1 VIKLYAV
8 SGILRKDENAP
19 IADERAVYMALAI
32 DEARVAGEAGDVP
45 IGAVIVRDGEVVGR
59 GSNRTERDG
68 DPTMHAE
75 MAAIRDAAAALG
87 TPRLVGCEMYVTVE
101 PCAMC
106 AGACVLARLDAVI
119 AGTDS
124 PKSGAAGSVKDIL
137 TSGDLNHSLR
147 YEVGVMKD
155 ECAGLMSGFFA
166 RLRERDRTV
175 RDSGIDNNGAVNE
188 SDNRQ

>member
-1 VIKLYAV
+1 
-8 SGILRKDENAP
+8 
-19 IADERAVYMALAI
+19 MA
-32 DEARVAGEAGDVP
+32 EALKEAKAAGDAGDVP
-45 IGAVIVRDGEVVGR
+45 IGAVIVKGGEIVGR

-75 MAAIRDAAAALG
+75 IAAIRAASALLG

-106 AGACVLARLDAVI
+106 AGACVLARLDSVI

-124 PKSGAAGSVKDIL
+124 PKSGAAGSVRDIL

-147 YEVGVMKD
+147 YEVGVMRK
-155 ECAGLMSGFFA
+155 ECAGIMSGFFA
-166 RLRERDRTV
+166 KLREK
-175 RDSGIDNNGAVNE
+175 NE
-188 SDNRQ
+188 EKAR

>member
-1 VIKLYAV
+1 VSDIEAITEKLGTGE
-8 SGILRKDENAP
+8 SGA
-19 IADERAVYMALAI
+19 AYMAEALK
-32 DEARVAGEAGDVP
+32 EARAAGDAGDVP
-45 IGAVIVRDGEVVGR
+45 IGAVIVKDGTVVGR

-75 MAAIRDAAAALG
+75 VAAIRDAARTLG

-106 AGACVLARLDAVI
+106 AGACVLARLDAVV

-137 TSGDLNHSLR
+137 TSGDLNHRLR
-147 YEVGVMKD
+147 YESGVMKS
-155 ECAGLMSGFFA
+155 ECAGLMSSFFA
-166 RLRERDRTV
+166 GLREKEKSV
-175 RDSGIDNNGAVNE
+175 REGSGAVNE
-188 SDNRQ
+188 KSSND

>member
-1 VIKLYAV
+1 MIQLLAV
-8 SGILRKDENAP
+8 SGIEEN
-19 IADERAVYMALAI
+19 DRLKYMA
-32 DEARVAGEAGDVP
+32 EALKEAKVAGDAGDVP
-45 IGAVIVRDGEVVGR
+45 IGAVIVREGEIVGR

-75 MAAIRDAAAALG
+75 MAAIREASAILG

-137 TSGDLNHSLR
+137 TAGDLNHSLR
-147 YEVGVMKD
+147 YEVGVMRE

-166 RLRERDRTV
+166 KLRGKTE
-175 RDSGIDNNGAVNE
+175 
-188 SDNRQ
+188 

>member
-1 VIKLYAV
+1 V
-8 SGILRKDENAP
+8 SGFETDRK
-19 IADERAVYMALAI
+19 IYMA
-32 DEARVAGEAGDVP
+32 EAVKEAKAAGEAGDVP
-45 IGAVIVRDGEVVGR
+45 IGAVVVRDGEIVGR

-75 MAAIRDAAAALG
+75 IAAIRAAASKLG

-106 AGACVLARLDAVI
+106 AGACVLARLDAVT
-119 AGTDS
+119 AGTES

-137 TSGDLNHSLR
+137 VSGDLNHSLR
-147 YEVGVMKD
+147 YEVGLMRD

-166 RLRERDRTV
+166 ELRRG
-175 RDSGIDNNGAVNE
+175 DSK
-188 SDNRQ
+188 

>member
-1 VIKLYAV
+1 MA
-8 SGILRKDENAP
+8 EA
-19 IADERAVYMALAI
+19 IA
-32 DEARVAGEAGDVP
+32 EARAAGEAGDAPV
-45 IGAVIVRDGEVVGR
+45 GAVIVRDGEIVGR

-75 MAAIRDAAAALG
+75 IVAIRDAALKLG

-101 PCAMC
+101 PCSMC

-119 AGTDS
+119 AGTES

-137 TSGDLNHSLR
+137 ASGDLNHSLA
-147 YEVGVMKD
+147 YEVGLMRE

-166 RLRERDRTV
+166 DLREMKRET
-175 RDSGIDNNGAVNE
+175 SGE
-188 SDNRQ
+188 SGCVGS

>member
-1 VIKLYAV
+1 MIQLLAV
-8 SGILRKDENAP
+8 SDFETKDQV
-19 IADERAVYMALAI
+19 RYMTEALK
-32 DEARVAGEAGDVP
+32 EARTAGEAGDVP
-45 IGAVIVRDGEVVGR
+45 IGAVIVRNGEIVSR
-59 GSNRTERDG
+59 GANRTERDG

-75 MAAIRDAAAALG
+75 MVAIREASAALG

-137 TSGDLNHSLR
+137 TAGDLNHSLR
-147 YEVGVMKD
+147 YESGIMRE
-155 ECAGLMSGFFA
+155 ECSGLMSGFFA
-166 RLRERDRTV
+166 KLRGKNDT
-175 RDSGIDNNGAVNE
+175 A
-188 SDNRQ
+188 

>member
-1 VIKLYAV
+1 MIQLLAV
-8 SGILRKDENAP
+8 SGIETEDQLK
-19 IADERAVYMALAI
+19 YMA
-32 DEARVAGEAGDVP
+32 EALEAAKNAGEAGDVP
-45 IGAVIVRDGEVVGR
+45 IGAVIVKDGEIVSR
-59 GSNRTERDG
+59 GSNRTERDS

-75 MAAIRDAAAALG
+75 MAAIREASAVLG

-101 PCAMC
+101 PCTMC

-147 YEVGVMKD
+147 YEVGVMRE

-166 RLRERDRTV
+166 KLREKDDT
-175 RDSGIDNNGAVNE
+175 E
-188 SDNRQ
+188 